1 MATVSSTTGLPIDSL
16 IAKGQSGPPI
26 AQSVTSQLGE
36 DAFLKLLTTQLRN
49 QDPLKP
55 MDDTQSI
62 AQLAQFSAVQ
72 STNQLKTSFETF
84 QSNFAVLQS
93 AGLLGTKV
101 TVSTPDGSGNTSTIS
116 GTVKSVAVVNGLP
129 QITLTDK
136 SGNTIVNKNGTPL
149 QFPTSSIVGLG
160 T

>member
-1 MATVSSTTGLPIDSL
+1 MATVSSTAGLPIDSL
-16 IAKGQSGPPI
+16 IAKAQGPPK

-72 STNQLKTSFETF
+72 STNQLKASFEKF

-101 TVSTPDGSGNTSTIS
+101 TVSTPDATGNTSTIS

-129 QITLTDK
+129 QITLSDK
-136 SGNTIVNKNGTPL
+136 NGATIANKNGTPL
-149 QFPTSSIVGLG
+149 QFPTSAIVGLG

>member
-1 MATVSSTTGLPIDSL
+1 MATVASTSGLPIDSL
-16 IAKGQSGPPI
+16 ITSGTPAPPK

-55 MDDTQSI
+55 LDDTQSI

-72 STNQLKTSFETF
+72 STNSLKASFETF

-116 GTVKSVAVVNGLP
+116 GSVKSIAVVNGQP
-129 QITLTDK
+129 QVTLAD
-136 SGNTIVNKNGTPL
+136 KNGNIITGKNGNAL
-149 QFPTSSIVGLG
+149 HFPTSAIVGLG

>member
-1 MATVSSTTGLPIDSL
+1 MATTSATSGLPIDSL
-16 IAKGQSGPPI
+16 ITPKAPAIPQASNL
-26 AQSVTSQLGE
+26 TSQLGE

-62 AQLAQFSAVQ
+62 AQLAQSSAVQ
-72 STNQLKTSFETF
+72 STNQLKSSFESF

-101 TVSTPDGSGNTSTIS
+101 TVSSADGSGNTSTIS
-116 GTVKSVAVVNGLP
+116 GTVKSIAVIDGHPKV
-129 QITLTDK
+129 TLADK
-136 SGNTIVNKNGTPL
+136 SGKTITDSNGNPL
-149 QFPTSSIVGLG
+149 QFPTSAIVGLG